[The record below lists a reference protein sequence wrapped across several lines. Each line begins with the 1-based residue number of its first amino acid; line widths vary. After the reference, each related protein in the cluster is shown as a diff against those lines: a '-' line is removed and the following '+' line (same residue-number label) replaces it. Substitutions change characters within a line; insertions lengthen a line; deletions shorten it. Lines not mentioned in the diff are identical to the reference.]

1 MFTAWQKLARGLLI
15 LALLCVLN
23 SCGFQ
28 KTHSRPTLQEL
39 PVPMEIKPETDA
51 VMKKT
56 PSEVKPPSLTS
67 EPGFY
72 IHRVRWP
79 GETLSTISQWYT
91 GSWKNWKSL
100 SKANPSLHPNRIG
113 IGDNIFIP
121 EALMKSRKPMPISF
135 LSSSVR
141 KKSVQSFPSKKSS
154 IESDAVDLFGP
165 IDTDQTSIESHK
177 VELFGPIET
186 EHALIGSDAV
196 ELFGPTDFK

>member
-1 MFTAWQKLARGLLI
+1 MFTAWQKLARGLVI

-23 SCGFQ
+23 GCGFQ
-28 KTHSRPTLQEL
+28 KTHSRPTLQKL

-56 PSEVKPPSLTS
+56 PPEVKSPSLTS

-154 IESDAVDLFGP
+154 IESDAVHLFGP
-165 IDTDQTSIESHK
+165 MDTDQPSIESHR

-186 EHALIGSDAV
+186 EQALIGSDAV
-196 ELFGPTDFK
+196 ELFGPTE

>member
-1 MFTAWQKLARGLLI
+1 MFTAWQKLARSLVI
-15 LALLCVLN
+15 LSLLCVLN
-23 SCGFQ
+23 GCGFQ

-39 PVPMEIKPETDA
+39 PVPVEIKPETDA
-51 VMKKT
+51 VAKKT
-56 PSEVKPPSLTS
+56 PSEVKPPSPTS
-67 EPGFY
+67 QPGFY

-100 SKANPSLHPNRIG
+100 SKANPSLHTNRIK

-121 EALMKSRKPMPISF
+121 EALIKSRKPMPISF

-154 IESDAVDLFGP
+154 VESDAVDLFGP
-165 IDTDQTSIESHK
+165 MDTDQPSIESHR

-186 EHALIGSDAV
+186 EQALIGSDAP
-196 ELFGPTDFK
+196 ELFGPTE

>member
-23 SCGFQ
+23 GCGFQ

>member
-1 MFTAWQKLARGLLI
+1 
-15 LALLCVLN
+15 VLN
-23 SCGFQ
+23 GCGFQ
-28 KTHSRPTLQEL
+28 KTYSRATLQEL
-39 PVPMEIKPETDA
+39 PVPAEIKPETDA
-51 VMKKT
+51 VVKKT
-56 PSEVKPPSLTS
+56 PSEVKLLSPTS

-91 GSWKNWKSL
+91 GSWKNWKGL
-100 SKANPSLHPNRIG
+100 SKANPSLHPNRIE
-113 IGDNIFIP
+113 IGDYIFIP

-165 IDTDQTSIESHK
+165 MDTDQPSIESGK
-177 VELFGPIET
+177 VELFGPIE
-186 EHALIGSDAV
+186 
-196 ELFGPTDFK
+196 K

>member
-1 MFTAWQKLARGLLI
+1 MFTAWQKLAGGLVI
-15 LALLCVLN
+15 LSLLCVLN
-23 SCGFQ
+23 GCGFQ
-28 KTHSRPTLQEL
+28 KTYSRPTLQEP
-39 PVPMEIKPETDA
+39 PVPVEIKPETDA
-51 VMKKT
+51 VVKKT
-56 PSEVKPPSLTS
+56 PSEVKPPSPTS

-72 IHRVRWP
+72 IHRVHWP
-79 GETLSTISQWYT
+79 WETLSTISQWYT

-100 SKANPSLHPNRIG
+100 SKANPSLHPNRIE
-113 IGDNIFIP
+113 IGNNIFIP

-165 IDTDQTSIESHK
+165 MDTDQPSIESHR

-186 EHALIGSDAV
+186 EQALIGSDAV
-196 ELFGPTDFK
+196 ELFGPTE